1 MACGD
6 IGKSG
11 SIGGDGILMAE
22 QERVMNI
29 LVVDDN
35 PDNLRLLAE
44 ILSEHHYKVRLAPN
58 GARALATICKEA
70 PDLILLDVM
79 MPELD
84 GFEVCRQL
92 KADER
97 TAKIPVIFISA
108 LHETI
113 DKVKAFTLGGV
124 DYITKPFKAEEVL
137 SRVKTHLSLSL
148 LRRQLER
155 KNAELQKALDEIKI
169 LQGIIPICA
178 NCKNIRDDKGYWD
191 KVEIYISKHSE
202 ATFSHSICPNCAKA
216 LYPGFSCSK
225 SED

>member
-1 MACGD
+1 M
-6 IGKSG
+6 SEH
-11 SIGGDGILMAE
+11 E
-22 QERVMNI
+22 QVMNI

-44 ILSEHHYKVRLAPN
+44 ILSEHHYKVRLAPH
-58 GARALATICKEA
+58 GARALATIRKEA

-92 KADER
+92 KADEQ

-108 LHETI
+108 LHETL

-148 LRRQLER
+148 LRRQLEK
-155 KNAELQKALDEIKI
+155 KNSELQKALDEIKI

-178 NCKNIRDDKGYWD
+178 NCKNVRDDKGYWD
-191 KVEIYISKHSE
+191 RVEIYISKHSE
-202 ATFSHSICPNCAKA
+202 AKFSHSICPNCAKT
-216 LYPGFSCSK
+216 LYPGFSCS
-225 SED
+225 STVR